1 MSLERYLEEALRL
14 VRSSQCH
21 VSICLYK
28 KNHSPTA
35 EEIALLHK
43 LCNAYKDAG
52 IYTERISKIIQVR
65 AKTHK
70 K

>member
-14 VRSSQCH
+14 VRSSEYH

-35 EEIALLHK
+35 EEIALLQK
-43 LCNAYKDAG
+43 LQDAYEDAG
-52 IYTERISKIIQVR
+52 ICTEHISKIIQVR
-65 AKTHK
+65 AKIHK